1 MKITM
6 TEAVCREGMELLEG
20 KADIFVAHDANPHHY
35 PEHLKD
41 TDALIVRVADK
52 GAIDEASMLASPALE
67 VI

>member
-35 PEHLKD
+35 PS
-41 TDALIVRVADK
+41 I
-52 GAIDEASMLASPALE
+52 
-67 VI
+67 